1 MSCVSKNESFE
12 KMMTRLEEIVA
23 TMEKGSCDLEESMKL
38 FEEGVALT
46 AKCEERLTSAR
57 QKIIELSRAEEMDSN
72 E

>member
-1 MSCVSKNESFE
+1 MSCVSKKESFE

-46 AKCEERLTSAR
+46 AKCEERLTLAR